1 MGIAAQLVRG
11 PFWPQNAS
19 QKVNDVGRIAAHP
32 PPPGTTAEG
41 LRELLF
47 AAGYVADE
55 EVANLLWMG
64 LALERPLLIEG
75 EAGVGKTAI
84 APACAKA
91 LARPL
96 LRLQCYEGLDLA
108 QAVYEWNYSRQL
120 LEIRL
125 AEAGQADAAALRSNL
140 FSERFLLE
148 RPLLQAI
155 RSAQPCVLLI
165 DEIDRADEAFE
176 AFLLEM
182 LSDYQITV
190 PELGTLTALSKPLV
204 VLTSN
209 GTRELSDALR
219 RRCLFHYLDFPSAAR
234 ETQILRALVPQAAG
248 RLIEEAVAFVQ
259 RLRREDLDKTPG
271 IAETLDWVR
280 VLFHLGHRHLPDDPQ
295 TLLPTLAALLKTRSD
310 RWQMNADR
318 LVKLAGAP
326 RVGQESGVAADMK

>member
-1 MGIAAQLVRG
+1 MDGGMQQ
-11 PFWPQNAS
+11 PQAVS
-19 QKVNDVGRIAAHP
+19 TP
-32 PPPGTTAEG
+32 EG
-41 LRELLF
+41 LRESLF
-47 AAGYVADE
+47 AAGYVADDE
-55 EVANLLWMG
+55 IANLLW
-64 LALERPLLIEG
+64 LALTLERPLLIEG

-96 LRLQCYEGLDLA
+96 LRLQCYEGLDLS

-125 AEAGQADAAALRSNL
+125 AEAAQTDMAELRGDL

-155 RSAQPCVLLI
+155 RSPQPCVLLI

-182 LSDYQITV
+182 LSEYQITV
-190 PELGTLTALSKPLV
+190 PEIGTLTARSKPLI

-219 RRCLFHYLDFPSAAR
+219 RRCLFHFLDFPTAAR
-234 ETQILRALVPQAAG
+234 ETQILRALVPEAAE

-280 VLFHLGHRHLPDDPQ
+280 ALFHLGHRHLPDDPRM
-295 TLLPTLAALLKTRSD
+295 LLPSLAALLKTRND
-310 RWQMNADR
+310 RWQVNADR
-318 LVKLAGAP
+318 VAKLMGSL
-326 RVGQESGVAADMK
+326 RVGQDAGVAADMK